1 MNRQAGLTLLEVLIA
16 AALMALVGLI
26 GAGLL
31 GGVLAGRDSVETRLD
46 RMEGL
51 DRMRT
56 LLRDDIGQVVARPAR
71 NEEGAPSRLVFA
83 GDVEGVDPWGGLTD
97 RRERV
102 ILAFTRRGWAN
113 PGQARPRSS
122 LQYVEYVLADDR
134 LIRRSWDYPDRAPE
148 TRARSRV
155 LVEGVD
161 GVELDFL
168 YGLSWRA
175 NAAAAADPSG
185 ATLLPRGVRLRYQ
198 LPGLGE
204 IEHVVTTPGGAS

>member
-31 GGVLAGRDSVETRLD
+31 SGVLTGRDSVEARLD

-56 LLRDDIGQVVARPAR
+56 LLRDDIGQIVARPAR
-71 NEEGAPSRLVFA
+71 NEEGVPASLVFA
-83 GDVEGVDPWGGLTD
+83 GDKDGVDPWRGLTD
-97 RRERV
+97 RSERV

-113 PGQARPRSS
+113 PGRARPRSS
-122 LQYVEYVLADDR
+122 LQYVEYVLAGDQ
-134 LIRRSWDYPDRAPE
+134 LVRRSWDYPDRAPQ

-161 GVELDFL
+161 AVELDFL
-168 YGLSWRA
+168 YGLTWRA
-175 NAAAAADPSG
+175 SAAALADQTG
-185 ATLLPRGVRLRYQ
+185 ATALPRGVRLRYQ